1 VTRRDLAWLLP
12 LLSPL
17 PAAGADMAPRDSQ
30 VFRFADLPAHTNA
43 EGNVTR
49 PVLRGEL
56 PTGEYIE
63 VHETALAAGKM
74 PHAPHRHKHT
84 ELMLIRT
91 GELELILDGKTEPLT
106 AGDIAWCASEQLHGL
121 KNTGTEPAN
130 YFVIAIGR
138 DLRPA
143 AHK

>member
-1 VTRRDLAWLLP
+1 
-12 LLSPL
+12 
-17 PAAGADMAPRDSQ
+17 M
-30 VFRFADLPAHTNA
+30 FRFADLPAHTNA
-43 EGNVTR
+43 GGTVTR

-84 ELMLIRT
+84 ELMLLRT
-91 GELELILDGKTEPLT
+91 GELELILDRKTEPL
-106 AGDIAWCASEQLHGL
+106 APGDIAWCASDQLHGL

-130 YFVIAIGR
+130 YFVIAIGP
-138 DLRPA
+138 DLHPPA
-143 AHK
+143 GK